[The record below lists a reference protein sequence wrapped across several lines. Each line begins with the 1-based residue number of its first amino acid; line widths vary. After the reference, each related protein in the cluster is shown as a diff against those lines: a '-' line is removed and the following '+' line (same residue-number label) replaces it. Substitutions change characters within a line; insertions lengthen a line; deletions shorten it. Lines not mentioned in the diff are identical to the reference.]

1 MRQNT
6 QPALQGT
13 HRMEEIMKRTW
24 LAAACTA
31 ALSLSMAIPAFAGQW
46 QQNANGWWY
55 SQDDGT
61 YPSGGWYW
69 IDQDLDKKAECYYF
83 NQDGYCLMGLPAPD
97 GGLTN
102 ASGAWIVNDVVQTQT
117 VTAEVTKRNTFLGTY
132 SGTYTASHGKGGID
146 IAIFETGDIQ
156 MAQINFYSLKRKDN
170 IQEGSYLCQVKK
182 LGTNT
187 YELRADEWIYEP
199 TGYSMLNWKLTLTD
213 DVLEGHATSNSKY
226 KLKVTKN

>member
-1 MRQNT
+1 
-6 QPALQGT
+6 
-13 HRMEEIMKRTW
+13 MKRTW

-31 ALSLSMAIPAFAGQW
+31 ALSLAMAIPAFAGQW

-117 VTAEVTKRNTFLGTY
+117 VTAEVTKRNTFLRNLFRSLTPLPTAKAASILPYLKPGT
-132 SGTYTASHGKGGID
+132 SRWPRLIFTA
-146 IAIFETGDIQ
+146 
-156 MAQINFYSLKRKDN
+156 
-170 IQEGSYLCQVKK
+170 
-182 LGTNT
+182 
-187 YELRADEWIYEP
+187 
-199 TGYSMLNWKLTLTD
+199 
-213 DVLEGHATSNSKY
+213 
-226 KLKVTKN
+226 

>member
-1 MRQNT
+1 
-6 QPALQGT
+6 
-13 HRMEEIMKRTW
+13 
-24 LAAACTA
+24 
-31 ALSLSMAIPAFAGQW
+31 
-46 QQNANGWWY
+46 
-55 SQDDGT
+55 
-61 YPSGGWYW
+61 
-69 IDQDLDKKAECYYF
+69 
-83 NQDGYCLMGLPAPD
+83 
-97 GGLTN
+97 
-102 ASGAWIVNDVVQTQT
+102 
-117 VTAEVTKRNTFLGTY
+117 
-132 SGTYTASHGKGGID
+132 
-146 IAIFETGDIQ
+146 